1 LTNFGGNR
9 ISGHWNEGVCLNN
22 NDIIF
27 HVLKYYYDD
36 NLTQLQIAQ
45 KLNIS
50 RIAVSRLLAKARKE
64 GLIQFKIIYPKNF
77 FDPRVENLE
86 KEFLR
91 KYNLKECIIAKT
103 QKDRTETLKELSNQL
118 SQLFD
123 RIVENS
129 TLMGVGWGT
138 TLETISR
145 YIEVREKKD
154 LRVTPLIGGYGKFSE
169 GAHSNNISRI
179 IAEKFNGTSY
189 VINIPASFDTKEIK
203 ESILADST
211 TKEIFKRTK
220 MVDLA
225 VLCMSDLSKESSLYD
240 RGQLNDEDINYLRK
254 LGVIGDV
261 NYIFVDKNGNFVP
274 NEISDRTTTIFPIS
288 LMKTVNNVIGIAV
301 SAKKAIILY
310 AVLKAGLINIL
321 ITDSEAA
328 NEIMELENIEN
339 YSRSL

>member
-1 LTNFGGNR
+1 
-9 ISGHWNEGVCLNN
+9 
-22 NDIIF
+22 
-27 HVLKYYYDD
+27 VLKYYYDD

-50 RIAVSRLLAKARKE
+50 RIAVSRLLTKARKE
-64 GLIQFKIIYPKNF
+64 ELIQFKIIYPKNF
-77 FDPRVENLE
+77 FNPRAENLE
-86 KEFLR
+86 KEFLE

-103 QKDRTETLKELSNQL
+103 QKDLTETLKELSNQL

-123 RIVENS
+123 RIVENG
-129 TLMGVGWGT
+129 TLIGVGWGT

-154 LRVTPLIGGYGKFSE
+154 IRVTPLIGGYGKFSE
-169 GAHSNNISRI
+169 GAHSNNIARI

-211 TKEIFKRTK
+211 AKEIFKRTK
-220 MVDLA
+220 MVDQA
-225 VLCMSDLSKESSLYD
+225 VLCMSDLSKASSLYD
-240 RGQLNDEDINYLRK
+240 KGQLNDEDINYLHK
-254 LGVIGDV
+254 LGVIGDI

-274 NEISDRTTTIFPIS
+274 NEVSDRTTNIFPIT
-288 LMKTVNNVIGIAV
+288 LMKSVNNVIGIAV
-301 SAKKAIILY
+301 SARKAIILH

-321 ITDSEAA
+321 LTDSEAA
-328 NEIMELENIEN
+328 NKIMELENIKN
-339 YSRSL
+339 CSNI